1 MFWILRMKDMGFQV
15 TAINVLVM
23 LFYLSI
29 GYVLAK
35 CNKAV
40 DTHARTISSL
50 LLYVCGPAMIISAFN
65 SLSYNSDDF
74 INMSLF
80 FGITLVIQIII
91 IVILYLILR
100 KKYDDAK
107 YRLLTFGAAC
117 GNVGFF
123 GLPLVNAL
131 FPDKPIVSCYSSAYV
146 MSMNIIAFTLG
157 VYLITQNKKYVS
169 LKSAILNPTTIAMI
183 VAVPLYLLNFHFPSP
198 IDSTLSLLGKMTT
211 PLCMII
217 LGLRLS
223 SMKFKDVFC
232 KPFAYLCCL
241 LKLVIFPLFGY
252 LCVYFIPGLDET
264 FKVCILILS
273 ASPSGAIILSLA
285 ELHQTEQDLC
295 ATITLLAT
303 LMCVITIPLL
313 TLIV

>member
-1 MFWILRMKDMGFQV
+1 MGFQV
-15 TAINVLVM
+15 TAINVLLM

-65 SLSYNSDDF
+65 SLSYNSNDF

-80 FGITLVIQIII
+80 FGVTLIIQIAVII
-91 IVILYLILR
+91 LLYLILR
-100 KKYDDAK
+100 KKYTDAK
-107 YRLLTFGAAC
+107 YRILTFGGTC

-123 GLPLVNAL
+123 GLPLVTAL
-131 FPDKPIVSCYSSAYV
+131 FPDQPIVSCYSSVYV
-146 MSMNIIAFTLG
+146 MSMNLIAFTLG
-157 VYLITQNKKYVS
+157 VYLITQNKKYIS
-169 LKSAILNPTTIAMI
+169 LKAAILNPTSIAII
-183 VAVPLYLLNFHFPSP
+183 VAVPLYLFNIHFPSP
-198 IDSTLSLLGKMTT
+198 IDTTLSLLGKMTT

-232 KPFAYLCCL
+232 KPFAYICCA
-241 LKLVIFPLFGY
+241 LKLVVFPLFGY
-252 LCVYFIPGLDET
+252 LCVYFVPAFDVT

-273 ASPSGAIILSLA
+273 AAPSGATILSLA
-285 ELHQTEQDLC
+285 ELHETEQDLC
-295 ATITLLAT
+295 ATVVLLAT
-303 LMCVITIPLL
+303 LLCVISIPLL
-313 TLIV
+313 TFII